1 MDNKENVIR
10 DVAMMLTFIDLQ
22 KYHSDEL
29 QTLKCASNALKSY
42 AEYLNLCEQAYDSFA
57 QQREQED

>member
-1 MDNKENVIR
+1 MENKENVIR

-29 QTLKCASNALKSY
+29 QTSGCASTALEIY
-42 AEYLNLCEQAYDSFA
+42 AEYLNLCEQEYDSFV

>member
-1 MDNKENVIR
+1 MENKENVIR

-29 QTLKCASNALKSY
+29 QTSDCASTALEIY
-42 AEYLNLCEQAYDSFA
+42 AVNLNLCEQEFNTFV
-57 QQREQED
+57 QQRDQK

>member
-22 KYHSDEL
+22 KYHSDNL
-29 QTLKCASNALKSY
+29 QTSDCASTALEIY
-42 AEYLNLCEQAYDSFA
+42 AEHLNLCEQEYDSFA
-57 QQREQED
+57 QQREQKD